1 MNFLY
6 FDPGL
11 GAMIVQ
17 AVVAA
22 AAGVLLFS
30 KGVMYKIKG
39 FLGLLKEDDDAY
51 DSIDIDEKEDI
62 DETIT
67 AFSAI
72 RKLLENGTYKKIAA
86 SIV

>member
-1 MNFLY
+1 MFFLY

-30 KGVMYKIKG
+30 KGVMYKVKS
-39 FLGLLKEDDDAY
+39 FFGLTKDQDDAY
-51 DSIDIDEKEDI
+51 DSIDIDEQDSDVNDED
-62 DETIT
+62 E
-67 AFSAI
+67 
-72 RKLLENGTYKKIAA
+72 
-86 SIV
+86 

>member
-17 AVVAA
+17 AVVAV

-30 KGVMYKIKG
+30 KNAMYKIKA
-39 FLGLLKEDDDAY
+39 FFGLVKKEDSY
-51 DSIDIDEKEDI
+51 DSIDIDEQDT
-62 DETIT
+62 ETHD
-67 AFSAI
+67 
-72 RKLLENGTYKKIAA
+72 KNE
-86 SIV
+86 

>member
-1 MNFLY
+1 MFFLY

-30 KGVMYKIKG
+30 KNVMYKIKA
-39 FLGLLKEDDDAY
+39 FLGLTKAKDDLY
-51 DSIDIDEKEDI
+51 NSIDIDEE
-62 DETIT
+62 ETDT
-67 AFSAI
+67 NDKS
-72 RKLLENGTYKKIAA
+72 
-86 SIV
+86 

>member
-30 KGVMYKIKG
+30 KNVMYKVKS
-39 FLGLLKEDDDAY
+39 FLGLVKEDGDAY
-51 DSIDIDEKEDI
+51 NSIDVDEQDSNLDDKHQE
-62 DETIT
+62 
-67 AFSAI
+67 
-72 RKLLENGTYKKIAA
+72 
-86 SIV
+86 

>member
-30 KGVMYKIKG
+30 KGVMYKVKS
-39 FLGLLKEDDDAY
+39 FFGLTKDEDDTY
-51 DSIDIDEKEDI
+51 DSIDIDEKDTEVNDKR
-62 DETIT
+62 E
-67 AFSAI
+67 
-72 RKLLENGTYKKIAA
+72 
-86 SIV
+86 

>member
-30 KGVMYKIKG
+30 KGVMYKVKAFFGLIKE
-39 FLGLLKEDDDAY
+39 EDEPY
-51 DSIDIDEKEDI
+51 DSIDIEDKDTEI
-62 DETIT
+62 DD
-67 AFSAI
+67 
-72 RKLLENGTYKKIAA
+72 KKD
-86 SIV
+86 

>member
-22 AAGVLLFS
+22 AAGILLFS
-30 KGVMYKIKG
+30 KNAMYKIKS
-39 FLGLLKEDDDAY
+39 FLGLVKEEDY
-51 DSIDIDEKEDI
+51 DSIDIEEEDT
-62 DETIT
+62 DAHDDT
-67 AFSAI
+67 
-72 RKLLENGTYKKIAA
+72 K
-86 SIV
+86 